1 MWSRSPPQGPTAP
14 RVLHFVATLWLETS
28 SSERPLGECNK
39 QCVEAC
45 ELLHTWHLK
54 MPSCARGCCSLF
66 VLFLLVR
73 MSPLWFTQWQR
84 RLGGCICTRQ
94 GSSGTSQVRW
104 LVHAR
109 RLGACVVVL
118 RICVHPCLRVLSM
131 DAAAG
136 TTPGPAT
143 YGCPGEIVASA
154 VRKSA
159 AGFVFGTSTR
169 ND

>member
-1 MWSRSPPQGPTAP
+1 MA
-14 RVLHFVATLWLETS
+14 LEDAFVCTGL
-28 SSERPLGECNK
+28 
-39 QCVEAC
+39 
-45 ELLHTWHLK
+45 
-54 MPSCARGCCSLF
+54 LF
-66 VLFLLVR
+66 VVLLFLLVR
-73 MSPLWFTQWQR
+73 MSPLWFTLWQR

-109 RLGACVVVL
+109 RPGACVLVL
-118 RICVHPCLRVLSM
+118 RVIVHPCLHVLSM